1 MADATSRRAPS
12 RRSRVGGRDA
22 VPPQLLIPA
31 VCALGLLVLPL
42 VGLLIRAPWSR
53 TWEILASPGLQQAL
67 GLSISTALVASLC
80 CVVLGVPLGW
90 LLAQPWLPGAR
101 LLRAL
106 ATVPLVLP
114 PVVGGVALF
123 ALLGRRGALGEPV
136 FEFTGLALPFTTP
149 AVVVA
154 QVFVALPFQVLA
166 AEGAFRASDERY
178 AQVAATLGA
187 SPWTAFRR
195 VTLPMVAP
203 SVLAGAVLSWGRAL
217 GEFGATVTFAGNLP
231 GRTQTLPL
239 QVYLLLQTDPD
250 AAIMAA
256 VTMLFISVALLVALR
271 GRWTVTP

>member
-1 MADATSRRAPS
+1 MRRAA
-12 RRSRVGGRDA
+12 RRETA
-22 VPPQLLIPA
+22 PWQLVVPA

-42 VGLLIRAPWSR
+42 AGLLVRAPWSR

-67 GLSISTALVASLC
+67 VLSISTALVASLC
-80 CVVLGVPLGW
+80 CVLLGVPLGW
-90 LLAQPWLPGAR
+90 LLAQRWLPGAR
-101 LLRAL
+101 LFRAL

-123 ALLGRRGALGEPV
+123 ALLGRRGVLGEPV
-136 FEFTGLALPFTTP
+136 FELTGFALPFTTP

-166 AEGAFRASDERY
+166 AEGAFRATDERY

-187 SPWTAFRR
+187 TPWTAFRR

-256 VTMLFISVALLVALR
+256 VTMLFISVVLLVALR
-271 GRWTVTP
+271 GRWTGTT